1 MEHILNIAFDF
12 DDNRVRNVIERQ
24 ACEQVISKLS
34 KDIENALAAEA
45 TGRYYNRDQAGDG
58 IAAIAKARVDRI
70 IDDNKDVIIQEAAK
84 QLADRL
90 MRTKAVKNA
99 VEAAVKE
106 L

>member
-12 DDNRVRNVIERQ
+12 DDNRVRNVIEKQ
-24 ACEQVISKLS
+24 ACEQVINKLS
-34 KDIENALAAEA
+34 KDIEKALAAEA
-45 TGRYYNRDQAGDG
+45 SGYYYKRSKVGDG
-58 IAAIAKARVDRI
+58 IAAIAKSRVDRI
-70 IDDNKDVIIQEAAK
+70 IDDNKDIIIQEAAK

-90 MRTKAVKNA
+90 MRTKAAKNA

>member
-12 DDNRVRNVIERQ
+12 DDNRVRNVIEKQ
-24 ACEQVISKLS
+24 ACEQVINKLA

-45 TGRYYNRDQAGDG
+45 SGYYYNRSKVGDS
-58 IAAIAKARVDRI
+58 IAAIAKSRVDRI
-70 IDDNKDVIIQEAAK
+70 IDDNKDIIIQEAAK

-90 MRTKAVKNA
+90 MRTKAAKNA
-99 VEAAVKE
+99 VDAAVKE

>member
-12 DDNRVRNVIERQ
+12 DDNRVRDVIERQ

-34 KDIENALAAEA
+34 KDIENALEAEA
-45 TGRYYNRDQAGDG
+45 TGRYYNCGQAGDG

-70 IDDNKDVIIQEAAK
+70 IDDNKDIIIQEAAK

-90 MRTKAVKNA
+90 MRTKAAKNA

>member
-24 ACEQVISKLS
+24 ACEQVINKLS
-34 KDIENALAAEA
+34 NDIENALATEA
-45 TGRYYNRDQAGDG
+45 TGRYYNRGQAGDG

-70 IDDNKDVIIQEAAK
+70 IDDNKDIIIQEAAK

-90 MRTKAVKNA
+90 MRTKAAKNA